1 MRRLMRHYDTIGRY
15 GGEEFLIVLPGC
27 DAVEGKQIAERIREQ
42 ISEHSVNTLEGK
54 VKVTI
59 SLGVAAGDGSQK
71 MDANALIMAAD
82 GALYRSKRKGRN
94 RVSVATP
101 AEIRRCH
108 TTAIRIEPISS
119 LSLADDPLEIR
130 QGDRS
135 PMG

>member
-1 MRRLMRHYDTIGRY
+1 M
-15 GGEEFLIVLPGC
+15 LPGC
-27 DAVEGKQIAERIREQ
+27 DAHEARHIAERIREQ
-42 ISEHSVNTLEGK
+42 IGGHSVNTLEGQIN
-54 VKVTI
+54 VTI

-101 AEIRRCH
+101 AEIKRCGM
-108 TTAIRIEPISS
+108 TAIRTESISA
-119 LSLADDPLEIR
+119 LELADDLLLSR

-135 PMG
+135 TVV